1 MKQGELRAKG
11 LLSAHLAELSGL
23 SRAFK
28 DRTRLLQSYKVTQIV
43 IELKKGKMSQ
53 TNDPG
58 AQATLEADVTELSE
72 QLLGK
77 EREILQLNERILA
90 EIADN
95 YEVQW
100 SETLNQVA
108 IGFANNKIEYH

>member
-1 MKQGELRAKG
+1 
-11 LLSAHLAELSGL
+11 
-23 SRAFK
+23 
-28 DRTRLLQSYKVTQIV
+28 
-43 IELKKGKMSQ
+43 MSQ